1 MQNTLR
7 GLIPLSKVFI
17 YLFNLISMTEEN
29 TLQDNDE
36 LELDDIDIL
45 DIEEDDNLSE
55 NISADD
61 YHREKNHRIKA
72 EKRLVELKKELKE
85 LKEQKQNQEGIMTKA
100 EYAMEKFMDKNPEL
114 SEYREDFEKFVKK
127 GNSLEEAKILVL
139 NSDKS
144 IENRQKLESM
154 SITDGDGNPTKSTI
168 TRKELEAMSQE
179 EYNKTRELMKSGK
192 IKIR

>member
-1 MQNTLR
+1 MQNALR

-17 YLFNLISMTEEN
+17 YLFNIISMTEEN
-29 TLQDNDE
+29 TLQDSE
-36 LELDDIDIL
+36 EMELDDIDIL
-45 DIEEDDNLSE
+45 GIDGDAEELS
-55 NISADD
+55 IDD
-61 YHREKNHRIKA
+61 YNREKNHRIKA

-85 LKEQKQNQEGIMTKA
+85 LKSQKQNQEGIMTKA

-114 SEYREDFEKFVKK
+114 EEYREDFEKFVKK

-144 IENRQKLESM
+144 IENRKKLESM

-168 TRKELEAMSQE
+168 TRKELETMSQE

>member
-1 MQNTLR
+1 
-7 GLIPLSKVFI
+7 
-17 YLFNLISMTEEN
+17 MTEEN